1 MSRYLPGDVLSRRKG
16 LVQHKGIALG
26 DGRVL
31 HNTPFRGEHI
41 TSEAEFSAGQRV
53 SVDRQS
59 RLARSRALAYAE
71 HARSDRYNLLTNNC
85 EHTVNRLTEGRAH
98 SPQLKR
104 WVAGVGLGAIAFAA
118 TRHPAVAA
126 AGYAL
131 GHKLVDKLGRKR

>member
-16 LVQHKGIALG
+16 LVQHKGLALG

-53 SVDRQS
+53 HVERQS
-59 RLARSRALAYAE
+59 MTARERALSYAERSRTG
-71 HARSDRYNLLTNNC
+71 SYNLITNNC
-85 EHTVNRLTEGRAH
+85 EHTVNRLTDGRSH

-104 WVAGVGLGAIAFAA
+104 WIAGVSLGAIAFAA

-131 GHKLVDKLGRKR
+131 GHKLVGKLGRKG

>member
-16 LVQHKGIALG
+16 LVQHKGLALG

-41 TSEAEFSAGQRV
+41 TSEAEFSDGQRV
-53 SVDRQS
+53 RVERQS
-59 RLARSRALAYAE
+59 RLARERALAYAE
-71 HARSDRYNLLTNNC
+71 RAGGGRYNLITNNC
-85 EHTVNRLTEGRAH
+85 EHTVNRLTDGRAH
-98 SPQLKR
+98 SPQLAR
-104 WVAGVGLGAIAFAA
+104 WVAGVGLGAVAFAA

-131 GHKLVDKLGRKR
+131 GHKLVGKLSRKR